1 MEDKMNETT
10 LQSAIARFVEQ
21 TKDQHIQIKGQQ
33 SYLKVVDRLNFVRQT
48 FGERI
53 CIETTTS
60 YPDGLAEFHTKIY
73 LDGKLIATGQAKQ
86 TMKKDKEY
94 EKVASVSIGRA
105 LAVAGFA
112 GNELATY
119 EEMKDFVSQ
128 QSVVPLK
135 SVETKPTSNQDE
147 VANDVIEKLEQA
159 AKYAKSSTALEKQK
173 ELILGEYRIELENI
187 KLSNATLFDKIKNRY
202 TTLKQEKEM
211 NQHGR

>member
-1 MEDKMNETT
+1 MESKMNETT
-10 LQSAIARFVEQ
+10 LQSAITRFVEQ

-53 CIETTTS
+53 CIDTATT
-60 YPDGLAEFHTKIY
+60 YPDGLAEFNTKIF

-86 TMKKDKEY
+86 TVKKDKEY

-119 EEMKDFVSQ
+119 EEMKDFVNQ

-135 SVETKPTSNQDE
+135 TVEIKPASNQE
-147 VANDVIEKLEQA
+147 EIANDVIDKLEQA
-159 AKYAKSSTALEKQK
+159 AKFSKTSTALEKQK
-173 ELILGEYRIELENI
+173 ELILNQYKTELEGI
-187 KLSNATLFDKIKNRY
+187 KLSNSALFDKIKNRY
-202 TTLKQEKEM
+202 TTLKQEKET

>member
-1 MEDKMNETT
+1 MSNVT
-10 LQSAIARFVEQ
+10 LQESIAKFLEV
-21 TKDQHIQIKGQQ
+21 TKNQHIQIKGQQ

-48 FGERI
+48 FGDRI
-53 CIETTTS
+53 CIDSTTS
-60 YPDGLAEFHTKIY
+60 YPDGLAEFHTKVF

-119 EEMKDFVSQ
+119 EEMRDFVSQ

-135 SVETKPTSNQDE
+135 SVEPTKTFSE
-147 VANDVIEKLEQA
+147 VEIANDVIAKLEEA
-159 AKYAKSSTALEKQK
+159 AKFSKTPTALEKQK
-173 ELILGEYRIELENI
+173 ELILGEYKAELESI
-187 KLSNATLFDKIKNRY
+187 KMHNTVLFDKIKNRY
-202 TTLKQEKEM
+202 TTLKQEKET
-211 NQHGR
+211 NQDGR